1 MKGILHKKFNKNQFH
16 YTTDSPGKV
25 YILEPFID
33 IVGLQPY
40 QAGFLVDSKK
50 GLIQG
55 ELYILHPDKSGN
67 FKTQSK
73 ANFLKDYPEITEIIS
88 IETNLELEINT

>member
-16 YTTDSPGKV
+16 YTDNPGKV
-25 YILEPFID
+25 YILEPFTD
-33 IVGLQPY
+33 IVGSPRN
-40 QAGFLVDSKK
+40 QAAFLVDYKK
-50 GLIQG
+50 GLIKG